1 MSRPVP
7 AWTPPLRDGV
17 SASRVAVG
25 TGAGA
30 PPASASW
37 ADFLAARLPMVSDW
51 PARLARGEVLDAAG
65 RPLAAGDACIPGAV
79 LWYWRSL
86 PPEPRVPFEL
96 VLLHQDEHLVA
107 VDKPHFLPVIPRGR
121 YLQETALVRL
131 KRQLGIDTLVPMHRL
146 DRETAG
152 VLLFT
157 VQPATRHAYQALLRD
172 RQVHKVYEALA
183 PWREDLDLPTTLRHR
198 LEEAPGDGFM
208 QMRVVPGEPNALTE
222 LALIARFGGGAHYR
236 LTPHTGRKHQLRAQM
251 NALGLPIFG
260 DRIYPRLWPEPLPE
274 APPDYGQPLQL
285 LARELAFRDP
295 LTGQAR
301 RFRSR
306 RSLRWGDWRAVRG
319 ADPGSDPGP
328 EPE

>member
-1 MSRPVP
+1 M
-7 AWTPPLRDGV
+7 RDGV

-25 TGAGA
+25 TGAAA
-30 PPASASW
+30 PPAGTCW
-37 ADFLAARLPMVSDW
+37 AEFLAARLPMVDDW
-51 PARLARGEVLDAAG
+51 PARLARGEVLGAAG
-65 RPLAAGDACIPGAV
+65 QPLAAGAACIPGAV

-96 VLLHQDEHLVA
+96 VLLHQDAHLIV

-157 VQPATRHAYQALLRD
+157 VQPATRAAYQTLLRD

-183 PWREDLDLPTTLRHR
+183 PWRDDLVLPMTLRHR

-208 QMRVVPGEPNALTE
+208 QMQVVPGEPNAQTE
-222 LALIARFGGGAHYR
+222 LALIGRLGRLGDIAHYR
-236 LTPHTGRKHQLRAQM
+236 LMPLTGRKHQLRAQM
-251 NALGLPIFG
+251 NALGLPILG
-260 DRIYPRLWPEPLPE
+260 DRIYPRLWPEPPPDAL
-274 APPDYGQPLQL
+274 PDYGQPLQL
-285 LARELAFRDP
+285 LARELSFRDP
-295 LTGQAR
+295 LTGAMR
-301 RFRSR
+301 RFSSQR
-306 RSLRWGDWRAVRG
+306 RLHQG
-319 ADPGSDPGP
+319 AL
-328 EPE
+328 